1 MPEQT
6 KFASF
11 WAQYG
16 RAVLVLCVSTLFL
29 HNIFGAHGFL
39 AMHRTKL
46 EIERVQGDIDR
57 LRKENSQLADE
68 VKLLKT
74 DPHTIEGIA
83 RGELGLA
90 KPNEVIIKIPQSQQ
104 LQSQPQKQK

>member
-68 VKLLKT
+68 GKFAKT
-74 DPHTIEGIA
+74 GPPHNGGRR

-90 KPNEVIIKIPQSQQ
+90 KPNEVIIKIPQ
-104 LQSQPQKQK
+104 